1 MIGIHD
7 SIVHTPATANFSAF
21 TYSQLVI
28 GANTTTVVNGTAM
41 TLAGGTT
48 INLKIQ
54 SISGGTSVY
63 LIGSPLN
70 VSDCVNSNGT
80 YSLP

>member
-1 MIGIHD
+1 MVGIHD

-21 TYSQLVI
+21 TYTQLVI
-28 GANTTTVVNGTAM
+28 GANTTTVVNGTSM

-48 INLKIQ
+48 ITLKIQ

-70 VSDCVNSNGT
+70 VSDNAHPDGT